1 MFKWQGRIDSEDGI
15 EGLRWHQKVNEL
27 EVGED
32 NSLANSVTLV
42 GFESDLGVVFNKG
55 RVGAAAGPNAI
66 RQALAN
72 LPWHWPSAALA
83 DLGNVTAKENLAQAQ
98 TQYA

>member
-32 NSLANSVTLV
+32 NSLANAVTLV
-42 GFESDLGVVFNKG
+42 GFESDLDGLELLLRSSF
-55 RVGAAAGPNAI
+55 
-66 RQALAN
+66 QAL
-72 LPWHWPSAALA
+72 
-83 DLGNVTAKENLAQAQ
+83 TAR
-98 TQYA
+98 